1 TRGWGKGAEPPRPG
15 LAGWWGLWG
24 RARRPSAERE
34 SVSAGLLGPGRRG
47 LGGAGVPGRGLVA
60 CGLPVR
66 RLLVRGGRLLGLI
79 GLIGLIGRVR
89 LLGRRGGGLRATRG
103 LGAAGCLAT
112 AAELEPARLG
122 RTLARAGGGGRVAF
136 GGLAGLLGA
145 LGVLDLGPRL
155 GGLLARRGGLRTA
168 RGLGAAGCL
177 ATAAE
182 FEPAGLGCALRVG
195 DGRAGLGR
203 AHGAPG
209 PGRRDL
215 GALALVDDLVVRSD
229 LRGLLGRRGGG

>member
-1 TRGWGKGAEPPRPG
+1 
-15 LAGWWGLWG
+15 LWG

-79 GLIGLIGRVR
+79 GLIGLSGRVR
-89 LLGRRGGGLRATRG
+89 LPGRRGGRLRATRG

-155 GGLLARRGGLRTA
+155 GGLLGLRLLARRGGLRTA
-168 RGLGAAGCL
+168 RGLGAAG
-177 ATAAE
+177 
-182 FEPAGLGCALRVG
+182 
-195 DGRAGLGR
+195 
-203 AHGAPG
+203 
-209 PGRRDL
+209 
-215 GALALVDDLVVRSD
+215 
-229 LRGLLGRRGGG
+229 